1 MSEDQAAAQETS
13 SEDKFFGVKT
23 TITGPD
29 SDMEVEVVDD
39 RPPEDRRAPANKA
52 QREDSVDEEEYQNY
66 SKSVQDRIKKLSFQK
81 NEERRRA
88 EAAEREREEAV
99 RVAKI
104 YSEDNRKYH
113 AIIEE
118 GERHLVHQIRERAA
132 LQVQQAQNKYRQAYE
147 EGNTDKIIEAQQELI
162 NSQAGLNSAD
172 YQFNQVVAQ
181 RQHQQA
187 AQQPAPQPQAVQ
199 PPPQQQP
206 PVQMDKKSAE
216 WTEKNKDWFGQNRRM
231 SGFAYGLHE
240 ELVEEQ
246 GYDPR
251 SDEYFEKI
259 DSEMRGKFPEYFQN
273 RDGEPETIETVIEP
287 SRSAKSPSV
296 VVAPSSRNNG
306 AMPRKIRLTRSQDNL
321 RKRLGLTAEQ
331 YARQLARE
339 NL

>member
-1 MSEDQAAAQETS
+1 MSEDQAVAQETS

-23 TITGPD
+23 TITGAD
-29 SDMEVEVVDD
+29 SDVEVEVVDD
-39 RPPEDRRAPANKA
+39 RPPEDRRAPAKKT
-52 QREDSVDEEEYQNY
+52 QGDSSDDEELQSY
-66 SKSVQDRIKKLSFQK
+66 SKNVQDRIKKLNFQK
-81 NEERRRA
+81 HEERRRA
-88 EAAEREREEAV
+88 EAAEREREEAI
-99 RVAKI
+99 RVAKV

-162 NSQAGLNSAD
+162 NSQASLNSAD
-172 YQFNQVVAQ
+172 YQFNQVAAQ
-181 RQHQQA
+181 RNHPQA
-187 AQQPAPQPQAVQ
+187 RQQPAPQPQAVQ

-206 PVQMDKKSAE
+206 PVQMDAKSTE

-259 DSEMRGKFPEYFQN
+259 DSEMRGKFPEYFQA
-273 RDGEPETIETVIEP
+273 RDGGSETIDTVIEP
-287 SRSAKSPSV
+287 SKSAKSPSV